1 MALDAIE
8 LHKVNLQEFMKAI
21 DLCKGAV
28 YLVTREG
35 DRLNLKSKLCQL
47 IGLTTLIE
55 GGIVS
60 KARIECEKPEDESL
74 LFRFNLYGKNVLN
87 EKKN

>member
-1 MALDAIE
+1 MRLKKDVST
-8 LHKVNLQEFMKAI
+8 VNFINRVEQCTGEVIYETA
-21 DLCKGAV
+21 
-28 YLVTREG
+28 EG

>member
-8 LHKVNLQEFMKAI
+8 LHKVDLQEFMKAI

-28 YLVTREG
+28 YLVTPEG

-60 KARIECEKPEDESL
+60 KARIECEKPEDESFL
-74 LFRFNLYGKNVLN
+74 VRFNLYGKNVLN